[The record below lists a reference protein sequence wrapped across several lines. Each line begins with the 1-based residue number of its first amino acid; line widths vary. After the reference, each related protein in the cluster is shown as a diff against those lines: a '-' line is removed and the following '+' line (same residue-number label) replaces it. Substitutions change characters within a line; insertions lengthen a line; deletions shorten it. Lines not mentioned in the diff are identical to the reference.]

1 VEAALSLSFTQVCG
15 GSRRITTQRI
25 ADEIV
30 RLKAMRDSKD
40 DGPGESRLLESHR
53 EQTLPRPPQFNQ
65 LRRTKVTPEKRL
77 MLSVLLLGVAQQDP
91 KNVRWLDSKIITR
104 KDIAID
110 AARFIRSDEFN
121 EMCKAI
127 RVNAELLR
135 SMEPKQAM
143 KLFELI
149 TSDNKKE
156 PHERN

>member
-1 VEAALSLSFTQVCG
+1 
-15 GSRRITTQRI
+15 
-25 ADEIV
+25 
-30 RLKAMRDSKD
+30 
-40 DGPGESRLLESHR
+40 
-53 EQTLPRPPQFNQ
+53 
-65 LRRTKVTPEKRL
+65 VTPEKRL

-110 AARFIRSDEFN
+110 AARFVKTDEFN

-149 TSDNKKE
+149 TSDSKKE